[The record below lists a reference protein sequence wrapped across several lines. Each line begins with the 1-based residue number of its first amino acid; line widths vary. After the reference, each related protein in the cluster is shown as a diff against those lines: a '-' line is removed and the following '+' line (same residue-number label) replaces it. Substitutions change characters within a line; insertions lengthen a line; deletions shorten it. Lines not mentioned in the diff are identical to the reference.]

1 MVFYEYSLSDKKFKE
16 TIAHETGH
24 AIVETYAGFNES
36 VTHHG
41 SSGYDQNPK
50 AGTIYPKTGE
60 IDLMKYAKGNLLT
73 ISGWDTRMVA
83 NEKDTMGLLF
93 ISGISKNEKIFNI
106 LFLILS
112 CSIASGCT
120 KKFYI

>member
-83 NEKDTMGLLF
+83 NEKIRWDCYLF
-93 ISGISKNEKIFNI
+93 QGFLKMKNI
-106 LFLILS
+106 
-112 CSIASGCT
+112 
-120 KKFYI
+120 